1 MECIFLNA
9 AGTTLFVR
17 DDMESGHWVQQEMNL
32 TADFPFVDDKKIQ
45 RGQRIAF
52 RDPETDI
59 IEVFEIKVVTNQEPD
74 HYQQITAEHIC
85 ISELMDDHINSQQI
99 TNQTAA
105 QALATALTGT
115 LWSVGYDT
123 APGAQSADFS
133 RGSVW
138 DAVNTI
144 RQNWN
149 VFITP
154 RVVIS
159 SAGAIIGRYLD
170 IAPAQGVFR

>member
-105 QALATALTGT
+105 QALVRTPSRSLFIFSIIYLLSYDSTELECVYHSKSGHFIRWSNYWSISGCGTGSRN
-115 LWSVGYDT
+115 L
-123 APGAQSADFS
+123 ARASAFFLQKH
-133 RGSVW
+133 
-138 DAVNTI
+138 A
-144 RQNWN
+144 
-149 VFITP
+149 
-154 RVVIS
+154 
-159 SAGAIIGRYLD
+159 
-170 IAPAQGVFR
+170 